1 LWLVGWSQISGKTL
15 SVPEFPVKWKIFKI
29 SSLFLNTENCLPI
42 THNSNLDLF
51 TYFGREILDMK
62 MNCSGETCKVAFS
75 TETFKRKM
83 VEMVKM
89 NVSFLHT
96 KLIRVL

>member
-1 LWLVGWSQISGKTL
+1 
-15 SVPEFPVKWKIFKI
+15 
-29 SSLFLNTENCLPI
+29 
-42 THNSNLDLF
+42 
-51 TYFGREILDMK
+51 MK